1 MCLVINWIMKNL
13 ALLDGSHSKA
23 PLRNFRRE
31 VPANIERID
40 LQEAEVDNLD
50 GYDGAIIAGSSSSV
64 LDDEEWIRQAG
75 QLVEEAVNQLSL
87 PVLGVCWGSQLLAH
101 VNGGTV
107 ERGSVRE
114 LGYRTVNQTNIKHSI
129 FKGIEDNFTAFQS
142 HGDYI
147 TDIPSEAE
155 LLAENNQA
163 NQAFSYKSSVGVQFH
178 PEVDYTAAENL
189 VSKYKNENTTE
200 NPSYSIDEWARS
212 EQTSDIL
219 RNFVYEMVR

>member
-1 MCLVINWIMKNL
+1 MKNI
-13 ALLDGSHSKA
+13 ALLDGSHSQT

-31 VPANIERID
+31 VPADIERID
-40 LQEAEVDNLD
+40 LQEAEVDSLD

-64 LDDEEWIRQAG
+64 IDDKEWIEQAG
-75 QLVEEAVNQLSL
+75 QLVEEAVNQRSL

-114 LGYRTVNQTNIKHSI
+114 LGYKNVNQTDVKHPI
-129 FKGIEDNFTAFQS
+129 FKGIEDDFTAFQS

-147 TDIPSEAE
+147 TEIPSEAE
-155 LLAENNQA
+155 LLAENDQA

-178 PEVDYTAAENL
+178 PEVDYTTAEYL
-189 VSKYKNENTTE
+189 VNKYKNENTTE
-200 NPSYSIDEWARS
+200 NPSCSMKDWAKS
-212 EQTSDIL
+212 EQTSDVL